1 MHTIFN
7 VLLDPLFGKY
17 VSRRVGL
24 ELDPFLFIL
33 GTVKRKFP
41 SLLLA
46 VVLPQLLAL
55 SQRSSERKFSGQV
68 DQARLIQTVRELV
81 SFGNRLGGTK
91 SGDKASRYV
100 LEKFRSF
107 GYKAGLS
114 EDPEKL
120 VFTHERWSLHV
131 EKPSGLRNLIRNEW
145 LAGFSPS
152 AASKRTKLVLVASEE
167 DFPSASV
174 ESSAVLV
181 PAIVSHDVYTR
192 LVNAGA
198 VCVLSYDSILVGYKS
213 WSLITELSPSNENR
227 IPLFNISFQNGERLK
242 QELRRGKDVTIRF
255 SAKTSIRR
263 GRPRTVVAT
272 LKGKSDDCYIVC
284 AHGDSDSGGPGA
296 DDNASGVAGVM
307 ELARVMR
314 DLVARKA
321 IRVPAQS
328 VKFIVWGSEY
338 FSTEHYVRAHEQEL
352 GKILGVVNY
361 DEIGTGKTRN
371 CLYFEGNDIPQNE
384 RFLRVFE
391 KVGEDYVGK
400 RGFWHEATT
409 NPSQGGTD
417 SYVFL
422 PEYLSKISAPSVEIP
437 AITVYSAAWNVPKT
451 MLQTPGWSSRAWK
464 GHQDSVTIDYSAY
477 YHSSMDIPATTT
489 DKEPFNMVWAVK
501 AVGIGLLRL
510 AW

>member
-1 MHTIFN
+1 MS
-7 VLLDPLFGKY
+7 L
-17 VSRRVGL
+17 SRTT
-24 ELDPFLFIL
+24 F
-33 GTVKRKFP
+33 
-41 SLLLA
+41 LLLGIA
-46 VVLPQLLAL
+46 SLFVSAA
-55 SQRSSERKFSGQV
+55 SQQAERKFSTEVSQV
-68 DQARLIQTVRELV
+68 RLVQTVRDLV
-81 SFGNRLGGTK
+81 SFGNRQGGTP
-91 SGDKASRYV
+91 SGDKAVRYV
-100 LEKFRSF
+100 QAKLKTF
-107 GYKAGLS
+107 GYKA
-114 EDPEKL
+114 EIIQDPEKL
-120 VFTHERWSLHV
+120 VFTHQKWSLQV
-131 EKPSGLRNLIRNEW
+131 ERPRALQDLVKNEW

-152 AASKRTKLVLVASEE
+152 AASKRARLVLVASEQ
-167 DFPSASV
+167 DLASAAI

-181 PAIVSHDVYTR
+181 PAFISHEVYAR
-192 LVNAGA
+192 LAQVGA
-198 VCVLSYDSILVGYKS
+198 LCILSYDSNLVEYKS
-213 WSLITELSPSNENR
+213 WSLVTELSPSNENR
-227 IPLFNISFQNGERLK
+227 IPLFNISYQNGERLK
-242 QELRRGKDVTIRF
+242 KELLRGKDVTIRF

-263 GRPRTVVAT
+263 GRPKTVVAT
-272 LKGKSDDCYIVC
+272 LNGKSDDYYIVC

-314 DLVARKA
+314 DLVSRKA
-321 IRVPAQS
+321 ILVPAQS

-338 FSTEHYVRAHEQEL
+338 FSTEQYVRTHEQEL
-352 GKILGVVNY
+352 DKILGVVNY

-371 CLYFEGNDIPQNE
+371 CVYFEGNDIPHNE

-391 KVGEDYVGK
+391 KVGEDYAGK
-400 RGFWHEATT
+400 KGFWYEATT
-409 NPSQGGTD
+409 NPAQGGTD

-422 PEYLSKISAPSVEIP
+422 PDYLKKISSPTVEIP

-451 MLQTPGWSSRAWK
+451 MLQTPGWTSKAWK

>member
-1 MHTIFN
+1 MN
-7 VLLDPLFGKY
+7 
-17 VSRRVGL
+17 R
-24 ELDPFLFIL
+24 PF
-33 GTVKRKFP
+33 P
-41 SLLLA
+41 ALLL
-46 VVLPQLLAL
+46 VLVLPQLDAF
-55 SQRSSERKFSGQV
+55 SQRSIERKFCGQV
-68 DQARLIQTVRELV
+68 EQPRLTQTVRDLV

-100 LEKFRSF
+100 LDKFKSF
-107 GYKAGLS
+107 GYKAALS
-114 EDPEKL
+114 QDPEKP
-120 VFTHERWSLHV
+120 VFTHERWLLQV
-131 EKPSGLRNLIRNEW
+131 EKPNGLRNLIRNEW

-152 AASKRTKLVLVASEE
+152 AASKRTKLVLVASEQDIE
-167 DFPSASV
+167 SAAID
-174 ESSAVLV
+174 SSAVLV
-181 PAIVSHDVYTR
+181 PAIVSHDIYAR

-198 VCVLSYDSILVGYKS
+198 ACILSYDSNLVGYKS
-213 WSLITELSPSNENR
+213 WSLVTELPSSNENR

-242 QELRRGKDVTIRF
+242 QELRRGKDIVIRF

-263 GRPRTVVAT
+263 GRPRTVTAT
-272 LKGKSDDCYIVC
+272 LKGKSDDYYIVC

-307 ELARVMR
+307 ELARVMK
-314 DLVARKA
+314 DLVARKE
-321 IRVPAQS
+321 IPVPAQS

-338 FSTEHYVRAHEQEL
+338 FSTEHYVRTHAQEL

-371 CLYFEGNDIPQNE
+371 CVYFEGNDIRQNE

-391 KVGEDYVGK
+391 KVGEDYAGK
-400 RGFWHEATT
+400 RGFWNEATT
-409 NPSQGGTD
+409 NPAQGGTD

-422 PEYLSKISAPSVEIP
+422 PDYLKKISAPAAEIP
-437 AITVYSAAWNVPKT
+437 AITVYTAAWNIPKT
-451 MLQTPGWSSRAWK
+451 MPQTPGWSSKAWK
-464 GHQDSVTIDYSAY
+464 GHKDSVTIDYSAY

>member
-1 MHTIFN
+1 VNPSRTSF
-7 VLLDPLFGKY
+7 LLLGIA
-17 VSRRVGL
+17 
-24 ELDPFLFIL
+24 FLFA
-33 GTVKRKFP
+33 
-41 SLLLA
+41 SA
-46 VVLPQLLAL
+46 D
-55 SQRSSERKFSGQV
+55 SQQAERRFASEVS
-68 DQARLIQTVRELV
+68 QARLVQTVRDLV
-81 SFGNRLGGTK
+81 AFGNRQGGTA
-91 SGDKASRYV
+91 SGDKAAGYV
-100 LEKFRSF
+100 QAKLKSF
-107 GYKAGLS
+107 GYKA
-114 EDPEKL
+114 EMIQDPEKP
-120 VFTHERWSLHV
+120 VFTHQKWSLQV
-131 EKPSGLRNLIRNEW
+131 ERPRALQGLIKNEW

-152 AASKRTKLVLVASEE
+152 AASKRARLVLVASEQ
-167 DFPSASV
+167 DFASAAI

-181 PAIVSHDVYTR
+181 PAIVSHDDYTR
-192 LVNAGA
+192 LVNEGA
-198 VCVLSYDSILVGYKS
+198 VCVVSYDSNLVGYKS
-213 WSLITELSPSNENR
+213 WSLVTELSSSNENR
-227 IPLFNISFQNGERLK
+227 IPLFNISYMNGERLK
-242 QELRRGKDVTIRF
+242 EELRRGKDVAIRF
-255 SAKTSIRR
+255 SAITSIRR

-272 LKGKSDDCYIVC
+272 LKGKSDDYYIVC

-307 ELARVMR
+307 ELARIMK

-321 IRVPAQS
+321 IPAPAQS

-338 FSTEHYVRAHEQEL
+338 SSTEHYVGAHQHEL
-352 GKILGVVNY
+352 GNILGVVNY

-400 RGFWHEATT
+400 KGFWYEATT
-409 NPSQGGTD
+409 NPAQGGTD

-422 PEYLSKISAPSVEIP
+422 PDYLKKISAPSVEIP
-437 AITVYSAAWNVPKT
+437 AITVYSAAWNVAKT
-451 MLQTPGWSSRAWK
+451 MVQTPGWSSKAWK

-501 AVGIGLLRL
+501 AVGIALLRL